1 MVSMRA
7 CRSRE
12 RLSASVTRALS
23 FSTPPA
29 SSSSRACNL
38 SGDCTPLAVI
48 STWSRVES
56 LSAYVCVCNAQED
69 ICLWQTCLTRLMCL
83 PNGPHQCSSVHCN
96 LVMGHDSSEYWET
109 AAGRDG
115 VSSMDWALC
124 ADCTGQAA
132 LAREMDGFACMPHLH
147 NLALQLE
154 LLLLGVHQLE
164 LCT

>member
-1 MVSMRA
+1 MRA

-38 SGDCTPLAVI
+38 SGDCTPLTRV
-48 STWSRVES
+48 STWSRVKS
-56 LSAYVCVCNAQED
+56 LSADVCVCNAEGD
-69 ICLWQTCLTRLMCL
+69 VCLWLSCPSRLVCL
-83 PNGPHQCSSVHCN
+83 PMVRTNVVQYIAILSWGMSQVNTWRLSQAGYSV
-96 LVMGHDSSEYWET
+96 SYSI
-109 AAGRDG
+109 
-115 VSSMDWALC
+115 DWAIC
-124 ADCTGQAA
+124 VDCTGQAA
-132 LAREMDGFACMPHLH
+132 LVREIDGFACTPHLH

-154 LLLLGVHQLE
+154 LLLLSVHQLE